1 MKRKVCHIAANF
13 LQKRFVLSSTK
24 SHSLSPASDYY
35 GFYTPVMH
43 LDQPQSAENTSTY
56 LPLGTQLDEITLG
69 VRVARGRAPPHL
81 PGDGGVGDGEA
92 KLRHQERKQE
102 DEDGVGASV
111 TVV

>member
-1 MKRKVCHIAANF
+1 MNRIVCHIVANF

-24 SHSLSPASDYY
+24 YHSLSAASDYY

-43 LDQPQSAENTSTY
+43 LAQPQRTENAGTY
-56 LPLGTQLDEITLG
+56 LPLGTKLDEVTLG

-92 KLRHQERKQE
+92 ELRHQEREKE

>member
-1 MKRKVCHIAANF
+1 MKRKVCHIVANF
-13 LQKRFVLSSTK
+13 LEKSFVLYCTK
-24 SHSLSPASDYY
+24 FHSLSPASDYY
-35 GFYTPVMH
+35 GFYTPVVH
-43 LDQPQSAENTSTY
+43 PAQPQSTGNADTY

-92 KLRHQERKQE
+92 ELRHQEREQE
-102 DEDGVGASV
+102 DEDGVGASM